1 MNTPQPREDFQAL
14 VSTALPQT
22 PAQFAN
28 QLIEQRWGQHLD
40 PQNALLVNLHYGY
53 HGHPAIDGVEQ
64 GQVASSLSLTQVVL
78 DNEQTI
84 GDGRFGE
91 TAFGLYTP
99 PAIGPAVRIVDKA
112 DEFAYVGP
120 GNHASYEG
128 IYRKTTPQTYGPQTQ
143 LPITPADFKAW
154 VWRLDL
160 KDRFSAYVDNAWPAD
175 DTILAAQACPLRTSV
190 KLALVMAA
198 YLQRQEN
205 SLTQDGL
212 ELALQAA
219 GLPAEQ
225 QWAQLTLEQ
234 LAAPTRSPLEVARL
248 VIYRYTSSDLWVFRR
263 ASTAPVLLY
272 VPGNASPLHEFA
284 DLQAMR
290 HWIVQQA
297 AHDDCKQALAAHFAE
312 DDRDDGTFHAGVLT
326 ALEGMRQYPRQHQ
339 LQKGHGFFN
348 NDGYWDPADYI
359 HLQTV
364 PASTDPFAQLVLS
377 MKVAAV
383 ASIQSIRDDAQVNR
397 DNLSALVEPVVQW
410 INRYAPLAL
419 FVPGAEG
426 LLALAGL
433 IDAGYGLDQAV
444 NGRQPGDQAAGLTR
458 TVFGLLNA
466 LPLLRATAEL
476 RGEGALETVTEHTTP
491 TDAVVPGPELPAEL
505 PAAVVPLTRVQ
516 LLRGIGAPVAT
527 LSDEALAQIARI
539 SPVDDDMLRLMQAG
553 QRAPTPQL
561 ADTLQRF
568 RIDQELATMP
578 VGPAR
583 TEAFNARYAAQQ
595 HSDSRWVKLFQK
607 QYPGLP
613 KNAIEHVLDRAG
625 VDLAASPST
634 QESLRLMQQ
643 LDGKFGEYQQHV
655 RLGRAYEGLYLRS
668 LDNPQTQVLVL
679 HSLTRLPG
687 WPPTLSIE
695 VLDGSLSGR
704 VLDRLGALESTDVRR
719 LIKVGN
725 GFGEQGA
732 STLYQALHDLLSP
745 AQREALGLDP
755 LAAVEDLQQK
765 IRQHALPRAQ
775 LIHGLQRM
783 DSGLAFE
790 ALGLRGGGYP
800 NTAQGAMLSRNVQ
813 LFQLRWVYPGLNNQ
827 QGIELLEGLGAGAM
841 AELAR
846 LETQLYQLDAD
857 LSQWV
862 HGAVHDVQA
871 LDELFLREGQ
881 EDALGMDTAQI
892 EEENLERLEQTLFFE
907 RKVREELGAELINF
921 WQYMGDARHHVL
933 VDGQM
938 IGYRLD
944 MDLERYLSLPALNTR
959 FPNVVEL
966 SMKGFAVKRAGDLD
980 GFLECFPNLRRLN
993 LEGVDLRRINPEG
1006 VQEAGIPRGVW
1017 NMSQLRELNLKS
1029 TRLALN
1035 EQAAGRLPGLTHL
1048 HTLDL
1053 SDNPLAV
1060 PPLVSGMQALRRLD
1074 LQATGIRYCPI
1085 GIAEQPTLEL
1095 LDLSNN
1101 QINRVPPA
1109 VLAQAVARDRV
1120 QLWGNPL
1127 TDEDTLRRIVSHR
1140 QQTGLNLW
1148 LGTADASVSQP
1159 QVWLEQL
1166 ADADVELRQ
1175 RIWQR
1180 LLAKP
1185 QGGRFLRQIEPLSRT
1200 ADFRVNYAG
1209 LQARVWHLLEEADG
1223 SDELWELLNTE
1234 VLLSVLDVQN
1244 PFVGLTRLEHRVRLY
1259 MDWVGMGRPFPIGEL
1274 QLQ

>member
-28 QLIEQRWGQHLD
+28 QLIEQRWGQDID
-40 PQNALLVNLHYGY
+40 PQSALLVNLHYGY

-91 TAFGLYTP
+91 TAFGVYTP

-160 KDRFSAYVDNAWPAD
+160 KDRFSAYVDKAWPAD

-219 GLPAEQ
+219 GLPADQ

-234 LAAPTRSPLEVARL
+234 LAAPTRSQVEAARL
-248 VIYRYTSSDLWVFRR
+248 AIYRYTSRDLWVFRR
-263 ASTAPVLLY
+263 VSASTILLY

-284 DLQAMR
+284 DIAAMR
-290 HWIVQQA
+290 RWIVQQA
-297 AHDDCKQALAAHFAE
+297 ADDDCKQALAAHFAE

-326 ALEGMRQYPRQHQ
+326 ALDGMRQYPRQHQ
-339 LQKGHGFFN
+339 LKKGHGFFN

-364 PASTDPFAQLVLS
+364 PASCDPFAQLVLS
-377 MKVAAV
+377 MKQAAV
-383 ASIQSIRDDAQVNR
+383 FSIQTIRDDAQVNR

-527 LSDEALAQIARI
+527 LSDEVLAQIARI

-561 ADTLQRF
+561 ADTLERF

-745 AQREALGLDP
+745 AQREAPGLDP

-827 QGIELLEGLGAGAM
+827 QGIELLRHDDAFHLGVNGVDVRRHLRRRAEPAQDESVELRRRHLGADHFIEGGQIDRDLRRTEPPVLQQGPKQAAAATVAVVAKAEMFLGLGGERVCPPAGGG
-841 AELAR
+841 
-846 LETQLYQLDAD
+846 
-857 LSQWV
+857 
-862 HGAVHDVQA
+862 GAVHLPSQDLVERIHPEPGLADQFGLAPASCVGLPAVVIPGVQPHLVA
-871 LDELFLREGQ
+871 GTVGVAHQGAQLFADGLAGPGGAGQQYVQPIEGCCV
-881 EDALGMDTAQI
+881 GAQHLQQKAGFEQAPQVAPHVVGADR
-892 EEENLERLEQTLFFE
+892 EEEAGLDLMLVEQL
-907 RKVREELGAELINF
+907 
-921 WQYMGDARHHVL
+921 Q
-933 VDGQM
+933 Q
-938 IGYRLD
+938 
-944 MDLERYLSLPALNTR
+944 
-959 FPNVVEL
+959 
-966 SMKGFAVKRAGDLD
+966 AGNPVT
-980 GFLECFPNLRRLN
+980 GP
-993 LEGVDLRRINPEG
+993 PEG
-1006 VQEAGIPRGVW
+1006 INVDPQTHINHA
-1017 NMSQLRELNLKS
+1017 
-1029 TRLALN
+1029 
-1035 EQAAGRLPGLTHL
+1035 RLP
-1048 HTLDL
+1048 
-1053 SDNPLAV
+1053 
-1060 PPLVSGMQALRRLD
+1060 
-1074 LQATGIRYCPI
+1074 
-1085 GIAEQPTLEL
+1085 
-1095 LDLSNN
+1095 
-1101 QINRVPPA
+1101 
-1109 VLAQAVARDRV
+1109 
-1120 QLWGNPL
+1120 W
-1127 TDEDTLRRIVSHR
+1127 
-1140 QQTGLNLW
+1140 
-1148 LGTADASVSQP
+1148 
-1159 QVWLEQL
+1159 
-1166 ADADVELRQ
+1166 
-1175 RIWQR
+1175 
-1180 LLAKP
+1180 
-1185 QGGRFLRQIEPLSRT
+1185 
-1200 ADFRVNYAG
+1200 
-1209 LQARVWHLLEEADG
+1209 
-1223 SDELWELLNTE
+1223 
-1234 VLLSVLDVQN
+1234 
-1244 PFVGLTRLEHRVRLY
+1244 
-1259 MDWVGMGRPFPIGEL
+1259 
-1274 QLQ
+1274 